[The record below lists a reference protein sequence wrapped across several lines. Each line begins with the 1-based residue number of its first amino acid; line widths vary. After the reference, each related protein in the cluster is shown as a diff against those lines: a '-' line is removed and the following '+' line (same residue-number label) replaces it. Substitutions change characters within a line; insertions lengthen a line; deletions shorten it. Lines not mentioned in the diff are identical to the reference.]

1 MIDFLYSLNKA
12 LKEESDI
19 HISYKTTK
27 EGLIIKVFDFKKRGI
42 NLAKVYLNNH
52 LMGYTNNKGLLIIN
66 RKIPKKA
73 VLKAELGIY
82 LAKKEIMPK

>member
-19 HISYKTTK
+19 YVSYRKRNNYL
-27 EGLIIKVFDFKKRGI
+27 EVKVFDFKKRGI
-42 NLAKVYLNNH
+42 NMAKIYLNNH
-52 LMGYTNNKGLLIIN
+52 LEGYTNNKGILLIN
-66 RKIPKKA
+66 HKIPKKA

-82 LAKKEIMPK
+82 LTKREIIP

>member
-12 LKEESDI
+12 LKEESDLYV
-19 HISYKTTK
+19 SYRTIKG
-27 EGLIIKVFDFKKRGI
+27 GLIVKVFDFKKRGI
-42 NLAKVYLNNH
+42 NMAKVYLNNS
-52 LMGYTNNKGLLIIN
+52 LIGYTNNKGLLIIN

>member
-19 HISYKTTK
+19 FISYKTTK
-27 EGLIIKVFDFKKRGI
+27 EGLNVKVFDYKKRGI
-42 NLAKVYLNNH
+42 NRAKVYLNNKYI
-52 LMGYTNNKGLLIIN
+52 GFTNNKGIILIN
-66 RKIPKKA
+66 RKIPKKS

-82 LAKKEIMPK
+82 LVKKEIIPK